1 MELYYMVVFFI
12 FGLIF
17 GSFFNVVAYRL
28 PKGMS
33 LIKPSSHC
41 TKCNHKLSPIELI
54 PVLSYII
61 QGGKCKNCKNKI
73 AIFYPIFEIFTGV
86 MFVIA
91 YKTFGISIDLFIN
104 LIFISMI
111 LIIILS
117 DVLYMVISD
126 EVLIFC
132 GLSIFILKILKS
144 GISIILPTI
153 INMIIPFV
161 FLLLIK
167 ILGDFLFK
175 KESMGFG
182 DIKLMLVFGLV
193 LGWQVTL
200 FSIVLSCFIALPLSL
215 INLIVAKKHELPF
228 GPYLGTAALISLLLK
243 IDVNFIL
250 KILGI

>member
-132 GLSIFILKILKS
+132 GLSIFILKILES
-144 GISIILPTI
+144 GISIILPI
-153 INMIIPFV
+153 IILFV